1 LFALLDVDAL
11 WSESMPSLT
20 HEALLLLFRN
30 RPELAPELLREALG
44 VELPAY
50 TEVRV
55 ESADLTEVAP
65 AEYRADLVVLL
76 VDGKPVL
83 AIAVEVQLA
92 RDDRKRFTWPVY
104 VAGLRARF
112 ECPAVVL
119 VVTPAIDV
127 ARWAAEPIRLGPG
140 SFFAALVLGPD
151 SVPVVT
157 DPARAEAAPELAVLS
172 AMAHGRG
179 DVDRAVQIALAAVAG
194 AKLVQDRDIS
204 VLYFDLIDAALSE
217 AARKAFQMLP
227 QGYEFQSELVRKSV
241 EKGRSEGRAEE
252 KAADVLD
259 VLDAR
264 GLTVTQPQRERILG
278 CSDLE
283 LLKTWLRR
291 AATVASSDELFA

>member
-1 LFALLDVDAL
+1 
-11 WSESMPSLT
+11 MPSLT

-44 VELPAY
+44 IELPAY

-55 ESADLTEVAP
+55 ESADLTEVVP

-104 VAGLRARF
+104 AAGLYARF

-119 VVTPAIDV
+119 VVTPAPEV
-127 ARWAAEPIRLGPG
+127 ARWAAEPIRLGPVS
-140 SFFAALVLGPD
+140 SFSALVLGPD
-151 SVPVVT
+151 AVPVVT
-157 DPARAEAAPELAVLS
+157 DPARAEADPELGVLS

-179 DVDRAVQIALAAVAG
+179 NVEQAVQIALAAIAG
-194 AKLVQDRDIS
+194 AKLVQDRDVS

-227 QGYEFQSELVRKSV
+227 QGYEFQSETLRKNV
-241 EKGRSEGRAEE
+241 ATT
-252 KAADVLD
+252 KAAAVVAVLE
-259 VLDAR
+259 AR
-264 GLTVTQPQRERILG
+264 EIALSEEQKNRILT
-278 CSDLE
+278 CLDIK
-283 LLKTWLRR
+283 LLDQWIRR
-291 AATVASSDELFA
+291 AAIIGSADELFSA